1 MATLHQQAEVERI
14 KTLLIAGLSRSEIG
28 AQLGLTRSVVCWLVR
43 RMKRDGVALPRSR
56 PGPKPPPSIT
66 PPKPV
71 PTIAFEPLAAT
82 AAPLL
87 ELDDNACRW
96 PVAGE
101 GCTTL
106 FCGAGRDGHPSY
118 CRHHA
123 SRGLHG
129 YRRHRNA
136 QSETRR
142 SPSPVRHDLLLVFG
156 RSFPNCDQSGC
167 GTLGRRLSSVYSWRA
182 VVRSGVSGPPSQT
195 ATLAQLG

>member
-1 MATLHQQAEVERI
+1 MASLHPQAEVERI
-14 KTLLIAGLSRSEIG
+14 KTLLIAGLSWSEIG
-28 AQLGLTRSVVCWLVR
+28 ARLGLTRSVVCSLVH

-56 PGPKPPPSIT
+56 PGPKPSPSIT

-87 ELDDNACRW
+87 ELADHACRW

-101 GCTTL
+101 GRATL

-123 SRGLHG
+123 ARSVAVECAGTVPRECPELAVPLARQTAAVAITSSRG
-129 YRRHRNA
+129 
-136 QSETRR
+136 
-142 SPSPVRHDLLLVFG
+142 
-156 RSFPNCDQSGC
+156 
-167 GTLGRRLSSVYSWRA
+167 
-182 VVRSGVSGPPSQT
+182 
-195 ATLAQLG
+195 

>member
-1 MATLHQQAEVERI
+1 MRFVQARRMATLHQQAEVERI

-71 PTIAFEPLAAT
+71 PTIAFAPLAAT

-96 PVAGE
+96 PVIGE

-106 FCGAGRDGHPSY
+106 FCSAGRDGHPSY

-123 SRGLHG
+123 SRSVAVECAGTIP
-129 YRRHRNA
+129 R
-136 QSETRR
+136 Q
-142 SPSPVRHDLLLVFG
+142 
-156 RSFPNCDQSGC
+156 FPE
-167 GTLGRRLSSVYSWRA
+167 LA
-182 VVRSGVSGPPSQT
+182 VPLARQT
-195 ATLAQLG
+195 AAVPVTWSRG